1 MLNGLHHD
9 CNDDVEEWGTD
20 AIELIKYISSYL
32 WTALRLIVTTSI
44 VIFRIILTTFHTSR
58 IIKVPKHTYKSN
70 LKKNL
75 VDFPMFNY
83 ISRKAY
89 IHLFSYNFFFSFF
102 SSE

>member
-1 MLNGLHHD
+1 MHNGLHHD

-44 VIFRIILTTFHTSR
+44 VIFSIILTTFHTSR

-75 VDFPMFNY
+75 VDFPMFN
-83 ISRKAY
+83 
-89 IHLFSYNFFFSFF
+89 
-102 SSE
+102 